1 VNLDPSVRHA
11 PVLDHRGLDLA
22 AVRRVRYILE
32 QSFRYEYDAP
42 VESLRQR
49 LVIVPPARHGN
60 QYLRAH
66 RLEVTGAKAQR
77 RVRRDAAGNVVAW
90 LRAEYVPAAI
100 EFRLT
105 AVLERVRD
113 DGPAVLPADMLRS
126 QRLLRPTRLTAPDER
141 LRALAADIAAGARPA
156 GAGPGDPAGPEDLA
170 ERICAAVSAAI
181 TYEYG
186 ITSVTTTAAEALA
199 CGRGV
204 CQDSAHVMLALCR
217 ILRLPARYVSGHLLG
232 QGGTHAWTE
241 VIVPRD
247 GRVEAIAFDPCNG
260 RRTDGGY
267 VTVATG
273 RDYADVAPA
282 SGSYVG
288 ASPGRLT
295 AARRVAILSAA

>member
-1 VNLDPSVRHA
+1 MRLDTSVLRA

-22 AVRRVRYILE
+22 AARRVRYVLE

-66 RLEVTGAKAQR
+66 RLEVTGAQVRR

-90 LRAEYVPAAI
+90 LLAERVPQAI
-100 EFRLT
+100 EFRLA

-113 DGPAVLPADMLRS
+113 DGPTVLPAAALHTP
-126 QRLLRPTRLTAPDER
+126 RLLRPTRLTSADER
-141 LRALAADIAAGARPA
+141 LRAMAADVGDRP
-156 GAGPGDPAGPEDLA
+156 GESTPDEMA
-170 ERICAAVSAAI
+170 ERICAAVFAAI

-186 ITSVTTTAAEALA
+186 VTSVTTTAAEALA
-199 CGRGV
+199 AGRGV
-204 CQDSAHVMLALCR
+204 CQDSAHVMLALCH
-217 ILRLPARYVSGHLLG
+217 LLGLPARYVSGHLLG
-232 QGGTHAWTE
+232 QGGTHAWVE
-241 VIVPRD
+241 VIVPRA
-247 GRVEAIAFDPCNG
+247 GHAEAVAFDPCNG
-260 RRTDGGY
+260 HRTDGGY

-273 RDYADVAPA
+273 RDYSDVAPA

-295 AARRVAILSAA
+295 AGRRVAILAAA